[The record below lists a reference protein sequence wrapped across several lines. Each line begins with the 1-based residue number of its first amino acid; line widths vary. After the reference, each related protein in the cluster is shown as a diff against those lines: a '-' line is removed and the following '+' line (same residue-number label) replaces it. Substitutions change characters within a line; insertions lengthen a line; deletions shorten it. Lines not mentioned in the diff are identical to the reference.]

1 MTTVSGASLADHR
14 RRRRADFSPSR
25 RTARRGET
33 RRLARAALLAP
44 VVQSAPDMLVRP
56 RLRFASFFVGFV
68 LLACSSRQENEGCGS
83 NIGERPCDDDADC
96 EGFTGEISFFGG
108 RDPRCMFA
116 RCRDGLCV
124 ATPRS
129 GVIADDT
136 KGDCQRAICDDGHAQ
151 MAFSRS
157 DTPPPPSEC
166 MVSTCEPSSFP
177 FSVAMISSR
186 PAADGTTCVLGS
198 GTGECRSGACV
209 EPAIFDAGP
218 DKDAGD
224 DDAGPDLDAGEDA
237 DAE

>member
-1 MTTVSGASLADHR
+1 
-14 RRRRADFSPSR
+14 
-25 RTARRGET
+25 
-33 RRLARAALLAP
+33 
-44 VVQSAPDMLVRP
+44 MLVRP

-68 LLACSSRQENEGCGS
+68 LLACSTREENEGCGS

-108 RDPRCMFA
+108 RDSRCMFA
-116 RCRDGLCV
+116 RCRDGLCA

-129 GVIADDT
+129 GVLADDT

-186 PAADGTTCVLGS
+186 PRGDGTSCTFG
-198 GTGECRSGACV
+198 GGAGECRGGRCM
-209 EPAIFDAGP
+209 EPQIPDASTEE
-218 DKDAGD
+218 DAGD
-224 DDAGPDLDAGEDA
+224 DAGTDAGDAGDSGDDP